1 MSNISD
7 INIEGMEK
15 SVDAVTY
22 IEKTLFSYIFDFDG
36 STELW
41 LTENIKKGCPY
52 IWSDKNRRMITNRF
66 FDWWMKYVPY
76 VYEAMIED
84 KKFIDVLY
92 NTVKVYAESDADG
105 TFDRFI
111 YDDNHNVLKSR
122 LCVGNEFYVDFT
134 KFNDVLYTKLL
145 GGFQNSMKVLVP
157 AGDVIDTLVNGL
169 TPSKRYQISYV
180 VCNFM
185 YLLVAAMH
193 DDTFC
198 DMIERIGDYY
208 KMVCE
213 AHYAK
218 YDEKADN
225 PGDFA

>member
-1 MSNISD
+1 MGD
-7 INIEGMEK
+7 VLINADNMKK
-15 SVDAVTY
+15 SIDAVTY
-22 IEKTLFSYIFDFDG
+22 IEKTLFSYIFDFDS

-41 LTENIKKGCPY
+41 LTENIKKGCPH
-52 IWSDKNRRMITNRF
+52 IWSDENRRMITNRF
-66 FDWWMKYVPY
+66 FDWWMKYMPY

-92 NTVKVYAESDADG
+92 NTVKMYAESDADG

-111 YDDNHNVLKSR
+111 YDDNHNVLKSK
-122 LCVGNEFYVDFT
+122 LCVGNEFHVDFT
-134 KFNDVLYTKLL
+134 KFNGDLYIKLL
-145 GGFQNSMKVLVP
+145 SGFQNSMKVLVP
-157 AGDVIDTLVNGL
+157 AGDVIDTLVNSL

-185 YLLVAAMH
+185 YLLVAVMH
-193 DDTFC
+193 DDKFC
-198 DMIERIGDYY
+198 DMIEHIGDYY

-218 YDEKADN
+218 YNKDDDN
-225 PGDFA
+225 PDDFI